1 MASLG
6 FVRVIIFFIV
16 AQILALADSL
26 VKAQVAQNSTISVLT
41 PLNPKYYFRQPLA
54 FLSVILGFM
63 QFVFILRAYE
73 ESESFSQG
81 RSIAGTAFAA
91 FLFVFSIF
99 IIINYIAYF
108 ALRSEFLDKKGWLL
122 VVGIIIFQVL
132 SAILAY
138 LLGITISQSE

>member
-1 MASLG
+1 MVSVG
-6 FVRVIIFFIV
+6 FGRVILFFII

-26 VKAQVAQNSTISVLT
+26 VKAQVAQNSAITILT

-81 RSIAGTAFAA
+81 RSIASTAFAA

-108 ALRSEFLDKKGWLL
+108 ALRSEHLNKTSWLL
-122 VVGIIIFQVL
+122 VLGIIIFQIL
-132 SAILAY
+132 SAIFAY
-138 LLGITISQSE
+138 ILGNIIPDIE